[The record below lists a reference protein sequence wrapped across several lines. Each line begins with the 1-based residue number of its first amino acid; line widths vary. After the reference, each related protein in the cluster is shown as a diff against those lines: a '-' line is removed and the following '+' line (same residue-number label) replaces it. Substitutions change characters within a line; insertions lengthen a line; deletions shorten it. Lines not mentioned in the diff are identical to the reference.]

1 MATAVCLKR
10 QRQCKKEWLRWFD
23 QASVAALCERRRHCR
38 AQIGRRSE
46 TAATAHFR
54 SLNDFA
60 CRRTSAEIIVRVS
73 HMIRRDYIVVGA
85 GIGGASACEGIRKYD
100 KRGSVTLVG
109 AEAFP
114 PYKRWIISKSFLRE
128 KDANTKKLQEVDE
141 RWLESHKIEAR
152 FGTVVTQFN
161 IERRLAVLANG
172 ESIEFTKACL
182 AMGSRPLRPAMA
194 GTNLGNVIY
203 LRTTRDALALREMA
217 NLEKT
222 IMVVGGGLL
231 ACESAASLRMMKMK
245 VGLMHR
251 DGYLLNRYV
260 DPNTG
265 AWLTDYFAKHGVV
278 LSMGEALN
286 GFEGKT
292 VLRNIQTKS
301 GNRFPVG
308 LAVVACGAEPNLDL
322 VRNTPLAG
330 PHGSPVT
337 DYLETEEKGIYA
349 IGDLAF
355 YPDRLMG
362 GMRRQTHWDNARK
375 QGLIAGANM
384 TGKKRI
390 RYEQLPYFW
399 TEIFDLHMHFVGDF
413 SILPTRIEVHG
424 AYAKKKFVA
433 RYYQGEK

>member
-1 MATAVCLKR
+1 
-10 QRQCKKEWLRWFD
+10 
-23 QASVAALCERRRHCR
+23 
-38 AQIGRRSE
+38 
-46 TAATAHFR
+46 
-54 SLNDFA
+54 
-60 CRRTSAEIIVRVS
+60 
-73 HMIRRDYIVVGA
+73 MIRRDYLIVG
-85 GIGGASACEGIRKYD
+85 GSIGGASACEGIRKYD

-109 AEAFP
+109 AEAFS
-114 PYKRWIISKSFLRE
+114 PYKRWILSKGFIRE
-128 KDANTKKLQEVDE
+128 KETNLKKIQEFDE
-141 RWLESHKIEAR
+141 RSFEAHKIEAR

-182 AMGSRPLRPAMA
+182 AMGSRPVRPTVA
-194 GTNLGNVIY
+194 GTSLGNVIY
-203 LRTTRDALALREMA
+203 LRTIRDALALREMA

-231 ACESAASLRMMKMK
+231 ACEAAASLRMMKMK

-251 DGYLLNRYV
+251 DAYLLNRYV
-260 DPNTG
+260 DPDTG

-278 LSMGEALN
+278 LSMGESLN

-308 LAVVACGAEPNLDL
+308 LAVVACGAEPNLEL
-322 VRNTPLAG
+322 VRNTTLSG

-337 DYLETEEKGIYA
+337 EYLETEEKGIYA

-362 GMRRQTHWDNARK
+362 GMRRQTHWENARD
-375 QGLIAGANM
+375 QGLVAGANM

-390 RYEQLPYFW
+390 CYEQLPYFW
-399 TEIFDLHMHFVGDF
+399 TEVFDLRLDLVGDF
-413 SILPTRIEVHG
+413 ALQPTRVELTGTH
-424 AYAKKKFVA
+424 AKKKIIA
-433 RYYQGEK
+433 PD

>member
-1 MATAVCLKR
+1 
-10 QRQCKKEWLRWFD
+10 
-23 QASVAALCERRRHCR
+23 
-38 AQIGRRSE
+38 
-46 TAATAHFR
+46 
-54 SLNDFA
+54 
-60 CRRTSAEIIVRVS
+60 
-73 HMIRRDYIVVGA
+73 MIQRDYLIIGG
-85 GIGGASACEGIRKYD
+85 GIGGASACEGIRRHD

-109 AEAFP
+109 AEVFP
-114 PYKRWIISKSFLRE
+114 PYKRWILSKSFLRE
-128 KDANTKKLQEVDE
+128 KNPQLKKLQEPDE
-141 RWLESHKIEAR
+141 HWYQAHKIETR

-161 IERRLAVLANG
+161 IDRRLAVLANG
-172 ESIEFTKACL
+172 ESIEFNKACL
-182 AMGSRPLRPAMA
+182 AMGSRPVRPPVA
-194 GTNLGNVIY
+194 GVGLGNVIY
-203 LRTTRDALALREMA
+203 LRTLRDALALREMA

-222 IMVVGGGLL
+222 VMVVGGGLL
-231 ACESAASLRMMKMK
+231 ACEATASLRMMKLK

-251 DGYLLNRYV
+251 DSYLLNRYL
-260 DPNTG
+260 DAETG
-265 AWLTDYFAKHGVV
+265 AWLTDYFAKHGVT
-278 LSMGEALN
+278 LLIGESLN

-301 GNRFPVG
+301 GNRVAAG

-362 GMRRQTHWDNARK
+362 GVRRQTHWNNARD

-390 RYEQLPYFW
+390 RYEQIPYFW
-399 TEIFDLHMHFVGDF
+399 TEMFDLRMDFVGDF
-413 SILPTRIEVHG
+413 SVSPTRIDLRG
-424 AYAKKKFVA
+424 TYAKKKFVA
-433 RYYQGEK
+433 RYYQGEKLRAILLCQQTLREVESAKTQLRHALGK